1 MLRKAVSV
9 LLTLLLSIVCAPAQA
24 LTEADLR
31 TVVLENHAYVLGES
45 TLAHFVQDGRSSY
58 TIEADGTVRLPYQNG
73 CLYLQLLDSSAN
85 PLSQPVVAMDLQ
97 WTAFP
102 TPIAALARRIPGKR
116 CKACLPPMK
125 PRRAT

>member
-45 TLAHFVQDGRSSY
+45 TLAHFVQDGWSSY

-97 WTAFP
+97 WADGLSYAYCGISQEDTWQAV
-102 TPIAALARRIPGKR
+102 
-116 CKACLPPMK
+116 
-125 PRRAT
+125 